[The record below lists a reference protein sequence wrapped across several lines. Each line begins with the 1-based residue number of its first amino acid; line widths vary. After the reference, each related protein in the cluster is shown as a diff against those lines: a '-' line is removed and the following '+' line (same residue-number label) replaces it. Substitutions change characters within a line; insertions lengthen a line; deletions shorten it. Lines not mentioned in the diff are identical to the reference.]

1 MLLAYNKNYPSA
13 TESLTV
19 YLNVDYYIND
29 DYQNRGEKM
38 DKQKVWFALSE
49 CVYDGMKAYY
59 SVGKNMPKVR
69 GKFIMYVMHNFSPDE
84 VMTDYS
90 FEHSRRKMICVRLRS
105 SDIEFI
111 ESLEKKYGRNTS
123 SLARDLLYTFLKEKK
138 IIG

>member
-13 TESLTV
+13 TKSLTV
-19 YLNVDYYIND
+19 YLNVDYYINN

-84 VMTDYS
+84 IMPDYTYQ
-90 FEHSRRKMICVRLRS
+90 HARRKMICVKLRD
-105 SDIEFI
+105 SDITFI
-111 ESLEKKYGRNTS
+111 ERLEKKYGRSTS
-123 SLARDLLYTFLKEKK
+123 SLARDLLYTFLKEKQ
-138 IIG
+138 IIK